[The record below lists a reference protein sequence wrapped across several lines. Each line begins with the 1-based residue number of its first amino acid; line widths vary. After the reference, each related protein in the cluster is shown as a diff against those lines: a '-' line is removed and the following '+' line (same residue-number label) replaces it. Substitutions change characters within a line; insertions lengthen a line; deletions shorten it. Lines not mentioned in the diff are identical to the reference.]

1 MSVDPFAAFREA
13 FEISDGPTMLRI
25 VARCR
30 RCQSVTW
37 SVDPRDASA
46 PAALVRELEGHVAA
60 HLTGKR
66 KLQRG

>member
-30 RCQSVTW
+30 RCRTVTW
-37 SVDPRDASA
+37 SVDPRDPSS
-46 PAALVRELEGHVAA
+46 PAALVHELEGHLSA
-60 HLTGKR
+60 HLERKR
-66 KLQRG
+66 KMRRA